1 MIVQVE
7 ARCWQYAHCEQ
18 EEGNPSR
25 TWGSWRPL
33 PPMPHG
39 LSGGGSVVGGE
50 QLWAVGGGD
59 GETASG
65 AVQILHLNSSS
76 GSWEWSE
83 GPSLTRPRYGH
94 CVVQVMVGWI
104 HVEGVQVAEGKV
116 LVVGGHD
123 DQGIVDNV
131 ELIDLS
137 SGQVSSN
144 YM

>member
-18 EEGNPSR
+18 EEGSPSR

-33 PPMPHG
+33 PPMPQG
-39 LSGGGSVVGGE
+39 LSGGGSVSGGE

-76 GSWEWSE
+76 GSWEWTE

-94 CVVQVMVGWI
+94 CVVQVMVGWR
-104 HVEGVQVAEGKV
+104 ECRWRRGRCWWLGAMMTRV
-116 LVVGGHD
+116 LWTMW
-123 DQGIVDNV
+123 
-131 ELIDLS
+131 S
-137 SGQVSSN
+137 
-144 YM
+144 